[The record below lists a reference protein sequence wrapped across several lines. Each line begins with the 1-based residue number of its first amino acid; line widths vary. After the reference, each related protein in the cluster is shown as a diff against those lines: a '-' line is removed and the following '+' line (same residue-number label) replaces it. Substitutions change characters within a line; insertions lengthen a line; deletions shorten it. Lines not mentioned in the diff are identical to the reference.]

1 MWADAHHNLDPREH
15 SACHI
20 VEASFHRRLTVLNKT
35 HVAALAISLSALTP
49 AVAQAQ
55 SNHNMSHMQG
65 MQMSGMQ
72 NMGPAQHEMMASM
85 DRMNKNMMQG
95 MMDPDPGR
103 AWMKSMAAHHQGAI
117 DMSRIIMR
125 HTKNQQVLREARK
138 TADEN
143 QRSLRDLQAKMR

>member
-1 MWADAHHNLDPREH
+1 M
-15 SACHI
+15 
-20 VEASFHRRLTVLNKT
+20 VLNKT
-35 HVAALAISLSALTP
+35 LQAALALSFGALTP
-49 AVAQAQ
+49 TMAQGQ
-55 SNHNMSHMQG
+55 SNHSMSHMQG
-65 MQMSGMQ
+65 THMSGMQ

-125 HTKNQQVLREARK
+125 HSKNQQVLREARK

-143 QRSLRDLQAKMR
+143 QRSLRELEAKMK